1 MIKRF
6 IKYSGSLL
14 VLLLLSPQT
23 AWACEHCFGASV
35 DTLTTRSIAVAMAA
49 LLGFTGL
56 VATGVLSFF
65 RNVAVRARALEAGDL
80 AVTEYGQLVDN
91 SSTEDSN

>member
-1 MIKRF
+1 VLAVI
-6 IKYSGSLL
+6 
-14 VLLLLSPQT
+14 LLLPNA

-35 DTLTTRSIAVAMAA
+35 DNATTRGIALAMAA

-65 RNVAVRARALEAGDL
+65 RKVSVRAKALEAGDL
-80 AVTEYGQLVDN
+80 AVTEYGQLVD
-91 SSTEDSN
+91 SSDTADSN